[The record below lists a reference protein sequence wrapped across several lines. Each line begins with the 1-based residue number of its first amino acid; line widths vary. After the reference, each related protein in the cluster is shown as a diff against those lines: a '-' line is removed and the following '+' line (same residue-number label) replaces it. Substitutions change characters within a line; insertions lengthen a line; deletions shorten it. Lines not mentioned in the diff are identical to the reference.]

1 MRAIAYWSS
10 LRTASRL
17 RGLLLGSSHGSE
29 AAFSEQ
35 HAGGLESAGLCRE
48 VLEGGG
54 GELFLDVVGRLG
66 ETNSLRAAAC
76 VCIGW
81 SQLLD
86 RARSKEA
93 DDIWKRAVLVAPRRR
108 MTLGA
113 AVRSLRPGDRLRIAA
128 GTHPSPLHIPH
139 ALEIDAEPGA
149 LLTGPITLGVG
160 GGDSSGGRL
169 GTLRGVQV
177 DHFYETAITVLA
189 GDWLLERCGVASSRA
204 PARACVSL
212 VLRAAATVSMEG
224 CELSGCSSGVLLSS
238 AAAKLV
244 ARGCAFRNV
253 RAAIA
258 SERGGRIEV
267 DHCAF
272 DLAQSLGDVG
282 FKLAGDTVGHVSEC
296 EIGEAQGPQLWG
308 RIVPPEGVRLG
319 PRSTGLAP

>member
-1 MRAIAYWSS
+1 M
-10 LRTASRL
+10 
-17 RGLLLGSSHGSE
+17 
-29 AAFSEQ
+29 
-35 HAGGLESAGLCRE
+35 
-48 VLEGGG
+48 
-54 GELFLDVVGRLG
+54 DVVDFMEASAKVARRVWGRNAPADTPTA
-66 ETNSLRAAAC
+66 E
-76 VCIGW
+76 
-81 SQLLD
+81 LL
-86 RARSKEA
+86 E
-93 DDIWKRAVLVAPRRR
+93 
-108 MTLGA
+108 
-113 AVRSLRPGDRLRIAA
+113 
-128 GTHPSPLHIPH
+128 H
-139 ALEIDAEPGA
+139 
-149 LLTGPITLGVG
+149 
-160 GGDSSGGRL
+160 
-169 GTLRGVQV
+169 
-177 DHFYETAITVLA
+177 
-189 GDWLLERCGVASSRA
+189 LLERCGVASSRA